1 MADAIPKT
9 DEKKE
14 RHGCDMERWP
24 QDGYGEAVDGC
35 YGTDEGEF
43 WVGNGEYGT
52 QVNYCPACGAK
63 APTQVKGSGKQK
75 DGEA

>member
-1 MADAIPKT
+1 
-9 DEKKE
+9 
-14 RHGCDMERWP
+14 MERWP